1 MVWQFVLQ
9 IVLIFCNAVFACAE
23 IAIISIND
31 TKLDKM
37 AAGGDKR
44 AMRLKKLTS
53 EPSKFLAT
61 IQVAITLSG
70 FIGSAF
76 AADNFSEP
84 LVAAAMKAG
93 IPIPENVMSSIAV
106 ILITLILSYF
116 TLVFGELV
124 PKRLAMKKAE
134 SMGLGMSGMITV
146 ISRIFA
152 PIVWLLN
159 VSTNGVLRL
168 LGIDPNAEEENVTEE
183 EILMMSDAG
192 AEKGTIDRDEHRII
206 KNIFAFDD
214 MEIGQIC
221 THRTEVA
228 FLASKDSD
236 EDWHEVIDRSR
247 HSRLPVYGENVD
259 KIIGVLDTKTYYR
272 LTDKSRE
279 NVMARSV
286 DEPYFVHESMKAD
299 VLFDAMKS
307 GRADHFAIVL
317 DEYGGVSGIVTITDL
332 VEQLVGEFTEALPNE
347 MSEIIEKTGE
357 NQWAASGIAPLSR
370 TAEAL
375 NVILPVR
382 EFDTLGAY
390 LMAYSEEFP
399 RDGEVTIIETDVLT
413 AKLVKVNEHRIE
425 KCILSVKAKPKS
437 EDASK

>member
-9 IVLIFCNAVFACAE
+9 IALIFCNAVFACAE

-44 AMRLKKLTS
+44 AIRLKKLTS

-84 LVAAAMKAG
+84 LVNAAVKAG
-93 IPIPENVMSSIAV
+93 IPISENVLKSVSV
-106 ILITLILSYF
+106 VLITLILSFF

-146 ISRIFA
+146 ISKLFA

-168 LGIDPNAEEENVTEE
+168 LGVDPNAEEENVTEE

-192 AEKGTIDRDEHRII
+192 AEKGTIDKDEHRII

-214 MEIGQIC
+214 MDIGQIC

-228 FLASKDSD
+228 FLSYKDNDASWREIIDS
-236 EDWHEVIDRSR
+236 SR
-247 HSRLPVYGENVD
+247 HTKLPIYGENVD
-259 KIIGVLDTKTYYR
+259 KIIGVLNTKKYYR
-272 LTDKSRE
+272 LGDKSRE
-279 NVMARSV
+279 NVMASSV
-286 DEPYFVHESMKAD
+286 DEPHFVHESMKAD

-307 GRADHFAIVL
+307 GKADQFAVVV

-332 VEQLVGEFTEALPNE
+332 VEQLVGEFTEALPDE
-347 MSEIIEKTGE
+347 MSENIEKTGE
-357 NQWAASGIAPLSR
+357 NQWTASGIAPLSR
-370 TAEAL
+370 MAEAMGI
-375 NVILPVR
+375 VLPVR

-399 RDGEVTIIETDVLT
+399 KDGEVSIIETEVLT
-413 AKLVKVNEHRIE
+413 AELVKVNKHRIE
-425 KCILSVKAKPKS
+425 KCILSLKKQES
-437 EDASK
+437 